1 MHKPYYYNSFI
12 ILPSQ
17 KLTAMLLNSINWTAD
32 PEIFRIGNFAVR
44 WYGLLFA
51 SAFFFGYLLFLRI
64 FKREGISVELLDRL
78 TVYTAVGTI
87 IGARLGHCLFYE
99 PDYYLSN
106 PIEILK
112 IWRGGLASHGA
123 AVGILIALYYY
134 SRSVRRPY
142 LWILDRIVIAVA
154 LGGFFIRMGNLM
166 NSEIYG
172 IETSLPWGFIFTLAG
187 ETVAKHPTQIYEGL
201 SYLAIFGLLYTIYIK
216 QDGKPKEGYL
226 FSIFLILLW
235 TVRFLIEFIKEDQV
249 EFEAA
254 MTLNMGQW
262 LSVPFI
268 LAGVALLLWS
278 YKRNQTN

>member
-1 MHKPYYYNSFI
+1 
-12 ILPSQ
+12 
-17 KLTAMLLNSINWTAD
+17 MLLNSINWTAD